1 MEKTGLLSVVIPAY
15 NEEPNIPLAVQAI
28 GSALTQ
34 ENIPY
39 ELLCAVSKRVP
50 RHYFLHGKRVSAD
63 LAPL

>member
-39 ELLCAVSKRVP
+39 ELLFVDDGSR
-50 RHYFLHGKRVSAD
+50 D
-63 LAPL
+63 NTWT

>member
-1 MEKTGLLSVVIPAY
+1 MTSREKTGLLSVVIPAY

-39 ELLCAVSKRVP
+39 
-50 RHYFLHGKRVSAD
+50 
-63 LAPL
+63 